1 MEQLA
6 KVLHNNG
13 DKALVK
19 IERQS
24 ACQECHRECLLAVN
38 EHEVKD
44 MEVEVDNPVGAK
56 KGQIVKL
63 EMGEAHLVMASLIVY
78 ILPILGMITG
88 YFLGS
93 WIGSRF
99 LLLSAN
105 TSGIIGSFILFF
117 LVFLMVRMID
127 LRLKDNKGYH
137 PQITKVII

>member
-44 MEVEVDNPVGAK
+44 MEVEVDNPVQAK
-56 KGQIVKL
+56 AGQTVKI
-63 EMGEAHLVMASLIVY
+63 EMNEANLVMASLIVY